1 MGLMLK
7 QGLRL
12 FGYEVLEVEW
22 NKVCHVLELLL
33 GDALLGKREH
43 VLCQRLDAFYEVG
56 IGVVDGRH
64 ALCCA
69 VAEEVD
75 CSFVKVF
82 LVGILVDDIGVDVAD
97 RLQRTVE
104 DFGIHFHAA
113 GVEHRNDEGVRLY
126 LLVMKEYRYAKGF
139 EGRNA
144 NKLDITAVA
153 NAFCHGDADA
163 QTGVRTRTAADGYV
177 IQRNGVVVDE
187 RQSLVDEYAE
197 LDGVVRTAV
206 VLFVED
212 ALSVVAHG
220 YGADVG
226 AGIDI

>member
-1 MGLMLK
+1 
-7 QGLRL
+7 
-12 FGYEVLEVEW
+12 
-22 NKVCHVLELLL
+22 
-33 GDALLGKREH
+33 
-43 VLCQRLDAFYEVG
+43 
-56 IGVVDGRH
+56 
-64 ALCCA
+64 
-69 VAEEVD
+69 
-75 CSFVKVF
+75 
-82 LVGILVDDIGVDVAD
+82 
-97 RLQRTVE
+97 
-104 DFGIHFHAA
+104 
-113 GVEHRNDEGVRLY
+113 
-126 LLVMKEYRYAKGF
+126 MKEYRYAKGF